1 MSLRSKLSAIIFK
14 ADTPAG
20 RAFDIALIVSVLASV
35 LAVLLNSVDSIE
47 KDWGAWL
54 RRTEWFFTI
63 LFTLE
68 YLLRLYAVERTVK
81 YTLSFFGIIDLLAIL
96 PTYLEPVLPF
106 SRFLRTIRI
115 LRVMRIFHVL
125 NSGPF
130 IRETRDMLAALKA
143 SFRKI
148 IIFLLAVFTLV
159 VFLGSLMYT
168 IEGGQPQTTFTSI
181 PRSIYWAI
189 VTLTTVGYGDISP
202 QTPLGQ
208 GLAALI
214 MILGYSIIVVPTG
227 FVSVEIARAD
237 SRSSS
242 RTCDGCQRTGHDTD
256 ASHCK
261 YCGKKLL

>member
-1 MSLRSKLSAIIFK
+1 MNLRSRLNDIIFK

-20 RAFDIALIVSVLASV
+20 KAFDIALIVSVLASV
-35 LAVLLNSVDSIE
+35 LAVLLHSVASIE
-47 KDWGAWL
+47 KDWGTFL
-54 RRTEWFFTI
+54 RGTEWFFTI

-115 LRVMRIFHVL
+115 LRVLRIFHVL

-130 IRETRDMLAALKA
+130 IRETRDMLTALKS

-148 IIFLLAVFTLV
+148 VVFLLVVFVLV

-168 IEGGQPQTTFTSI
+168 IEGGQAQTTFTSI

-202 QTPLGQ
+202 MTPLGQ
-208 GLAALI
+208 ALAALI

-227 FVSVEIARAD
+227 FVSVEMV
-237 SRSSS
+237 RSSNASS
-242 RTCDGCQRTGHDTD
+242 RTCGGCDRSGHDND

-261 YCGKKLL
+261 YCGRKLP